1 VIRTIIIC
9 FVLFAFS
16 ECARDDYKYRI
27 IGKVNTENGLKDAV
41 WYTDTFSFDY
51 DTIYYVNSDS
61 SVVRIQQPYE
71 IEKLK

>member
-16 ECARDDYKYRI
+16 ECAMDDYKYRI
-27 IGKVNTENGLKDAV
+27 MGKVNTENGWKDAV

-61 SVVRIQQPYE
+61 SVVRIQPPYE

>member
-1 VIRTIIIC
+1 M
-9 FVLFAFS
+9 
-16 ECARDDYKYRI
+16 DDYKYRI
-27 IGKVNTENGLKDAV
+27 MGKVNTENGWKDAV

-61 SVVRIQQPYE
+61 SVVRIQPPYE